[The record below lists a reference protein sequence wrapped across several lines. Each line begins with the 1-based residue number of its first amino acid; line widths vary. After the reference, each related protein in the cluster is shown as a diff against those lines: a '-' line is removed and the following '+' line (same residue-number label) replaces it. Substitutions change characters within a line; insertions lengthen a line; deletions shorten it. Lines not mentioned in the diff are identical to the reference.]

1 MSAVGHDDGFL
12 SVVWSALRRP
22 VPLEKRGYL
31 AFGWLILFVFA
42 VQILT
47 GILLSLYYEPTPRL
61 AAESVRGITRDVG
74 FGWLIRGIHHWAT
87 YAMIVLGVVQV
98 VRMLLARRYRVAR
111 ASWYLG
117 LVLLGVVILLA
128 HTGALLIWDQNAYWS
143 VIRSLEAL
151 ETVPVVGPVLAPILR
166 GGEGVSGATLGRLYS
181 AHVMLLPWVAFYL
194 LALHFVF
201 YVRRRLRRREE
212 R

>member
-1 MSAVGHDDGFL
+1 MSASRQRDGFL
-12 SVVWSALRRP
+12 SAVWSTLRRP
-22 VPLEKRGYL
+22 VPLHRRGYL
-31 AFGWLILFVFA
+31 SFGWLILFVFA

-74 FGWLIRGIHHWAT
+74 FGWLVRGLHHWAT
-87 YAMIVLGVVQV
+87 FAMIVLALMQAL
-98 VRMLLARRYRVAR
+98 RMLVARRYRVAR

-117 LVLLGVVILLA
+117 LLLFGVLLLMA
-128 HTGALLIWDQNAYWS
+128 HTGTLLTWDQNAYWS

-151 ETVPVVGPVLAPILR
+151 ESIPVVGSVLAPVLR
-166 GGEGVSGATLGRLYS
+166 GGEGVSGATLGRVYS
-181 AHVMLLPWVAFYL
+181 AHVMLLPWIAFYL
-194 LALHFVF
+194 LALHLVF
-201 YVRRRLRRREE
+201 YVRRRLRRGEE